1 VGDCAIRGH
10 FLCEAG
16 DCNANGDGRKICCVE
31 EIVRPVCL
39 AVFLVATSAAAAT
52 FTVTTA
58 ADAGAGS
65 LRAAILQ
72 ANADCPG
79 LVECHIVFDPV
90 LFGQPIEIESPLPII
105 TACPPFTIGSLPITG
120 LPDAHW
126 MMEIRGDRLKS
137 GNGLEFRASCPDA
150 EDLVVSRV
158 VMNGF
163 PGAAI
168 AMSPPGDVTHGPV
181 GPELRV
187 TECYLGTDV
196 TGTIAIPNQRGVV
209 IDDDRGFA
217 VIEKSLISGNDRS
230 GVFVWKSRM
239 VYIQNNIIG
248 TGPDG
253 ELALGNGASG
263 IYLGATR
270 AIVTGNT
277 IAFNRDFG
285 IGVSRT
291 AQRVS
296 APRNSIFENGWL
308 GIDWELNGRIDR
320 DIPDDSPT
328 PAAPVMT
335 EAFIDPVTKVLVAR
349 GTMRWHTQPGG
360 GFYRILLYA
369 TPGWRTHAEGER
381 MIGETY
387 VQVPRDNGVHELPFE
402 IRVTN
407 SGFTG
412 SYITAQSSVSIN
424 TEEVDVNTS
433 EFSNGILIQP

>member
-1 VGDCAIRGH
+1 M
-10 FLCEAG
+10 
-16 DCNANGDGRKICCVE
+16 
-31 EIVRPVCL
+31 RPVYL
-39 AVFLVATSAAAAT
+39 ALFLVATSAAATT

-58 ADAGAGS
+58 ADAGPGS
-65 LRAAILQ
+65 LRDAILQ
-72 ANADCPG
+72 ANAACPG
-79 LVECHIVFDPV
+79 LVQCQIVFDPQIN
-90 LFGQPIEIESPLPII
+90 QPIELESPLPAI
-105 TACPPFTIGSLPITG
+105 TACGPFTIGSLP
-120 LPDAHW
+120 DAHS
-126 MMEIRGDRLKS
+126 MVEIRGDRLKS
-137 GNGLEFRASCPDA
+137 GNGFEFRASCPDA

-168 AMSPPGDVTHGPV
+168 AMLPPGDVKHGPV
-181 GPELRV
+181 GAELRV
-187 TECYLGTDV
+187 SECTLGTDV
-196 TGTIAIPNQRGVV
+196 TGTVALPNQRGVV
-209 IDDDRGFA
+209 VDDDHGFA

-230 GVFVWKSRM
+230 GVFVWASRM

-263 IYLGATR
+263 IYLGATG

-285 IGVSRT
+285 IAVSRT
-291 AQRVS
+291 ASRVS

-320 DIPDDSPT
+320 DIPDDAPT
-328 PAAPVMT
+328 PVAPMMT
-335 EAFIDPVTKVLVAR
+335 EAFIDPATHVLVAR
-349 GTMRWHTQPGG
+349 GTMRWRTQPLG

-381 MIGETY
+381 MIAEAY
-387 VQVPRDNGVHELPFE
+387 IEVPRDNGTHELPFE

-407 SGFTG
+407 SGLAG
-412 SYITAQSSVSIN
+412 SYITAQSSVSIQ

-433 EFSNGILIQP
+433 EFSNGILVQP

>member
-1 VGDCAIRGH
+1 M
-10 FLCEAG
+10 
-16 DCNANGDGRKICCVE
+16 
-31 EIVRPVCL
+31 RPVCVAL
-39 AVFLVATSAAAAT
+39 FLVATSAAAAT
-52 FTVTTA
+52 FTVTTN
-58 ADAGAGS
+58 ADAGPGS
-65 LRAAILQ
+65 LRDAILQ
-72 ANADCPG
+72 ANADCKG
-79 LVECHIVFDPV
+79 LVQCSIVFDPALYV
-90 LFGQPIEIESPLPII
+90 QPIELESPLPVI
-105 TACPPFTIGSLPITG
+105 TACGPFTIGSLT
-120 LPDAHW
+120 
-126 MMEIRGDRLKS
+126 MVEIRGDRLAS
-137 GNGLEFRASCPDA
+137 GNGFEFRASCPDA

-181 GPELRV
+181 GAELRV

-196 TGTIAIPNQRGVV
+196 TGTVAIPNQRGVV
-209 IDDDRGFA
+209 VDDDHGFA

-263 IYLGATR
+263 VYLGVTS

-285 IGVSRT
+285 VAVSRI
-291 AQRVS
+291 APRVS
-296 APRNSIFENGWL
+296 VVRNSIFENGWL

-320 DIPDDSPT
+320 DLPDNAPT
-328 PAAPVMT
+328 PVAPVMT
-335 EAFIDPVTKVLVAR
+335 EAFIDPATKVLVAR
-349 GTMRWHTQPGG
+349 GTMRWRTDARG

-381 MIGETY
+381 MIAETY
-387 VQVPRDNGVHELPFE
+387 VQVPRDNGTHELPFE
-402 IRVTN
+402 IRVTD
-407 SGFTG
+407 SGLAG
-412 SYITAQSSVSIN
+412 SYITAQSSVSIQ
-424 TEEVDVNTS
+424 TEDVDVNTS
-433 EFSNGILIQP
+433 EFSNGIVVQP